1 MDEKEQLNHSVVCE
15 NRKNLHLSG
24 IKDVVSFDEET
35 LLLETVMGRM
45 TVKGENL
52 HIQNFINE
60 TGDLTAEGKIHAI
73 VYLSDAKSGG
83 FFSKLL
89 R

>member
-1 MDEKEQLNHSVVCE
+1 MEEKTNFSHSIICE
-15 NRKNLHLSG
+15 NRKSLHLSG
-24 IKDVVSFDEET
+24 VKDVVSFDEET

-52 HIQNFINE
+52 HIQNFANE
-60 TGDLTAEGKIHAI
+60 TGDLTADGRVHAL

-83 FFSKLL
+83 FFSKLF